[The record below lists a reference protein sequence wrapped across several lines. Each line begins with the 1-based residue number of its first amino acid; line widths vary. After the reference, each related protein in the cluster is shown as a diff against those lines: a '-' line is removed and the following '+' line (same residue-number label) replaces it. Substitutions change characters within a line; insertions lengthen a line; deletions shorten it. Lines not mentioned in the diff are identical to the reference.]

1 MHIWEKIK
9 SAPEEGAE
17 TLVAAYSER
26 LYMFAY
32 RLCGDATRSEDLA
45 IRTLARAVR
54 ANGDF
59 ASEQAYFAFLCAILV
74 NLHRDDMRL
83 KAANAL
89 NFMEEPPE
97 VEDER
102 PDPAVA
108 LTVKSDAEVLR
119 LAISRLSP
127 ILRETVVLRY
137 YSALSVADIA
147 EVLAV
152 PEGTVKFRLSEARR
166 KIRDFLTQRNVGFPR

>member
-1 MHIWEKIK
+1 MHIWEKLRK
-9 SAPEEGAE
+9 TPKEGAE
-17 TLVAAYSER
+17 DLVAAYSRR
-26 LYMFAY
+26 LYKFAY
-32 RLCGDATRSEDLA
+32 RLCGDASQSEDLA

-59 ASEQAYFAFLCAILV
+59 ESEQAYFTFLCAILV

-102 PDPAVA
+102 PDPAA
-108 LTVKSDAEVLR
+108 MMAAKSDAEVVR
-119 LAISRLSP
+119 LAIARLTP
-127 ILRETVVLRY
+127 ILHETVVLRY

-147 EVLAV
+147 EALAI

-166 KIRDFLTQRNVGFPR
+166 KIREFLTQRKGGFAR

>member
-17 TLVAAYSER
+17 ALVAAYSER